1 MDHQLPDVLCIINGQ
16 KIGKNV
22 QKVAKMAK
30 TKDFV
35 KNQTK
40 QKKFKKEVTNPQ
52 FVPDKD
58 EALAIIV
65 LVRQRTQKLRD

>member
-1 MDHQLPDVLCIINGQ
+1 
-16 KIGKNV
+16 
-22 QKVAKMAK
+22 MAK